1 MSSTGAQLIIHTQQ
15 PDGAFECL
23 GFVGAPIVNPVIVA
37 LSCADTPAARGNLAF
52 LKAELM
58 LRAFALAPK
67 LAPVNTPCHG
77 RMHSPSSCMAFSE
90 PDTQKVLVLVGD
102 DTQPL
107 SSMSY
112 IHDWLA
118 AGPTAHILPVF
129 PWNARTSMSVVL
141 RAIWHSL
148 YGDIWRR
155 DLSRR
160 SIAAFSGIRLT
171 LPIPP

>member
-1 MSSTGAQLIIHTQQ
+1 MILTSEPLFPLPALRGAANPAANSKEGKVSSTGAQLIIHTQQ

-112 IHDWLA
+112 IHDWLCCRA
-118 AGPTAHILPVF
+118 NRPHPSSLP
-129 PWNARTSMSVVL
+129 MECQ
-141 RAIWHSL
+141 
-148 YGDIWRR
+148 DIHECCFESY
-155 DLSRR
+155 L
-160 SIAAFSGIRLT
+160 A
-171 LPIPP
+171 